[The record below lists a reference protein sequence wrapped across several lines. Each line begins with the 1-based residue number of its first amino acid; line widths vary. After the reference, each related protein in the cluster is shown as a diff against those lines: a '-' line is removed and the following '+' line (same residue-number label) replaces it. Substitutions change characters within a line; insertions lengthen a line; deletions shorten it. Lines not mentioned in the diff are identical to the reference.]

1 MKEYIQYT
9 IDVLVTCMHTKG
21 TVYWPW
27 LSLIHIGGKTGHSK
41 KSGNINSRSK
51 FANNIETQ
59 QTTEEQS
66 DGQTLKELITEIRT
80 V

>member
-1 MKEYIQYT
+1 M
-9 IDVLVTCMHTKG
+9 
-21 TVYWPW
+21 
-27 LSLIHIGGKTGHSK
+27 HIGGKTGHSK

-66 DGQTLKELITEIRT
+66 DGQTLKVLITEIRT